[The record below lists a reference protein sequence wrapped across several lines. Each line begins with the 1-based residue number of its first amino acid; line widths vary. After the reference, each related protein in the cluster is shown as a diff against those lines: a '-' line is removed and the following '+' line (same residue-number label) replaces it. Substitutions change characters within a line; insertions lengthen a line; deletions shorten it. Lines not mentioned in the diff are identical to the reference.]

1 MLKHK
6 EKLDKN
12 KISLITFITFL
23 MGFSNAILAYIM
35 SSYFELASGITN
47 VGIFFTVSFV
57 VFLIVLLNLQK
68 IFVIFGKNNVFH
80 FALLGKLVIIA
91 LLAFGNPSY
100 LGVSLLMIYIV
111 LGGIEWAALDV
122 ILEGFSI
129 DKLSGR
135 IRGLYL
141 TVLNLGFIFGPSLSV
156 YILEK
161 MDFHGVFIFSFIF
174 NAFVFIFSLLGF
186 RKEEERKTHGLGILS
201 VIKRAYKRKD
211 VMKIYAISFL
221 LEFFYAL
228 MVIYTF
234 IYLINLGYSK
244 TEIGEIFTVM
254 LIPFVVL
261 QYPLGFLADKK
272 TGEKEFLIVA
282 LAIMGLSTIGI
293 YLMGVGNI
301 FLWAGVLFLTRV
313 GAAAIEILRDSYFF
327 KRVDG
332 QDIDL
337 INFFRTAYPVGFI
350 LATLIFS
357 VLMLFVS
364 MKTIFLLSGIII
376 LLGLYPAWNLE
387 DNLSEKE
394 IR

>member
-1 MLKHK
+1 
-6 EKLDKN
+6 
-12 KISLITFITFL
+12 